1 MTPDTGLPGSGIAPA
16 GPLLGNLLQVKLNR
30 IHRDVEGWCRQYGKL
45 FRIAFGP
52 FKVLVVA
59 DPALITVILRERPG
73 RFRRPSRSAE
83 VALEMSGN
91 LGLFMA
97 EADDWRNQRR
107 MVMQALAP
115 AAVKAYFPS
124 LQKVATRVRPADDP
138 PLAKAARALRRC
150 PGAPRQA
157 PSYFRATV
165 ADTSTGSARYCS
177 GNIRFSASTLGKSLN
192 MMYGSLGCKVK

>member
-97 EADDWRNQRR
+97 EADDWRRQRSR
-107 MVMQALAP
+107 RI
-115 AAVKAYFPS
+115 F
-124 LQKVATRVRPADDP
+124 
-138 PLAKAARALRRC
+138 RRC
-150 PGAPRQA
+150 RKSRHACGLPMTHRWRRQ
-157 PSYFRATV
+157 R
-165 ADTSTGSARYCS
+165 GR
-177 GNIRFSASTLGKSLN
+177 
-192 MMYGSLGCKVK
+192 